1 MQLKPSGISFNLV
14 NAKGILALKSKA
26 VGHFNVY
33 NIAMAATICQSI
45 GCTKNAIEEAVVN
58 LPTVPGRMEP
68 IDEGQDFAVLVD
80 YAHTPDAL
88 ENVLKASR
96 TISSN
101 KVRIV
106 FGATGDRDTSK
117 RAPMGAVAAQ
127 FADYIYLTD
136 DETYSEDGNKI
147 RKAVLKGI
155 EEHGGIAN
163 CTEVAERREAI
174 KQAFK
179 DAKKGDVVILAG
191 IGHQDYRVMG
201 TTKVAWDEREVA
213 HEILKE
219 IIR

>member
-1 MQLKPSGISFNLV
+1 M
-14 NAKGILALKSKA
+14 
-26 VGHFNVY
+26 
-33 NIAMAATICQSI
+33 
-45 GCTKNAIEEAVVN
+45 
-58 LPTVPGRMEP
+58 
-68 IDEGQDFAVLVD
+68 
-80 YAHTPDAL
+80 
-88 ENVLKASR
+88 
-96 TISSN
+96 
-101 KVRIV
+101 
-106 FGATGDRDTSK
+106 
-117 RAPMGAVAAQ
+117 
-127 FADYIYLTD
+127 
-136 DETYSEDGNKI
+136 NKI

-179 DAKKGDVVILAG
+179 DSKKGDVVILAG